1 MRILVTGVTGFI
13 GTHLVA
19 RLLEQHHEVFSL
31 QRYVTGRYVLG
42 ADRGLKSVFCDLRDH
57 FAVRRIVHE
66 IQPEAVIHLAA
77 VSPVAYS
84 YDHPNEVLEANL
96 TGTVNLAEACLREVA
111 HFRQFLFAST
121 SETYGN
127 GPVPK
132 TEDTPQA
139 PNSPYSVSKL
149 AAEKYILYLRDA
161 YGFPTTVLRPFN
173 TYGRKDNTHFMVERV
188 VVQMLRGDVVKLGD
202 PTPVRD
208 LIYVDDHVSAYMSC
222 LGNEKALGEIFNFS
236 TGCGITVK
244 RVVESLKQITG
255 FRGEIVWDTIP
266 RRPLDIQVLYG
277 DSTKAAK
284 VLGWHP
290 TVTLEEGLSLTVIH
304 WRQKISGSFSETA
317 IREASA

>member
-1 MRILVTGVTGFI
+1 
-13 GTHLVA
+13 
-19 RLLEQHHEVFSL
+19 
-31 QRYVTGRYVLG
+31 
-42 ADRGLKSVFCDLRDH
+42 
-57 FAVRRIVHE
+57 
-66 IQPEAVIHLAA
+66 
-77 VSPVAYS
+77 
-84 YDHPNEVLEANL
+84 
-96 TGTVNLAEACLREVA
+96 
-111 HFRQFLFAST
+111 
-121 SETYGN
+121 
-127 GPVPK
+127 
-132 TEDTPQA
+132 
-139 PNSPYSVSKL
+139 
-149 AAEKYILYLRDA
+149 
-161 YGFPTTVLRPFN
+161 
-173 TYGRKDNTHFMVERV
+173 MVERV